1 MSYNKG
7 VVPAEPDQMANQLI
21 PPAELAANDLGNLSP
36 SQRIAVWLAMLGD
49 GHKLVMAGLEREHGP
64 GRRAHDAYR
73 RWYAEQM
80 DEHDQAMARMV
91 ARLKKRRT
99 THAS

>member
-1 MSYNKG
+1 
-7 VVPAEPDQMANQLI
+7 MANQLI
-21 PPAELAANDLGNLSP
+21 PPAELAANDLRNLSP

-49 GHKLVMAGLEREHGP
+49 GYKLVMAGLEREHGS
-64 GRRAHDAYR
+64 GRRAQDAYR

-80 DEHDQAMARMV
+80 DEHDQVMARMV

-99 THAS
+99 TNAS